1 MVRNPL
7 TASKLQ
13 SWTRFAVEMIQLK
26 ADWELAAMR
35 SSGRRL
41 AEVGAKLREE
51 VCVGIS
57 TADLDR
63 IAEDM
68 IRGMGAV
75 PAFKGYAVD
84 GTPPFPATICASPN
98 TQVVHGIPTEA
109 PLEEGDLIS
118 IDMGLNFGGY
128 FADHAFSVV
137 VGSADAK
144 VKRLLDVTEK
154 SLYDGIAAAQA
165 GDRIGDIGHAIENAI
180 RPHGFGIVRQ
190 YVGHGIGRALHERP
204 SVPNYGKPNTGDLI
218 KPGMC
223 LAIEPMVTLGTWKT
237 KTLDD
242 FWTVVTA
249 DGSLA
254 AHFEHTIA
262 ITPSGTEILT
272 VLD

>member
-1 MVRNPL
+1 M
-7 TASKLQ
+7 
-13 SWTRFAVEMIQLK
+13 
-26 ADWELAAMR
+26 
-35 SSGRRL
+35 
-41 AEVGAKLREE
+41 
-51 VCVGIS
+51 
-57 TADLDR
+57 
-63 IAEDM
+63 
-68 IRGMGAV
+68 
-75 PAFKGYAVD
+75 
-84 GTPPFPATICASPN
+84 
-98 TQVVHGIPTEA
+98 VHGIPTAA

-137 VGSADAK
+137 VGSVDAK

-165 GDRIGDIGHAIENAI
+165 GDRIGDIGHAIESTI

-237 KTLDD
+237 KLLDD

>member
-1 MVRNPL
+1 MGLNPSVR
-7 TASKLQ
+7 SKTQFWAL
-13 SWTRFAVEMIQLK
+13 FAAEMIQLK

-41 AEVGAKLREE
+41 AEVGARLRES

-63 IAEDM
+63 MAEEM
-68 IRGMGAV
+68 IRDMGAV
-75 PAFKGYAVD
+75 PAFKGYAVE

-98 TQVVHGIPTEA
+98 AQVVHGIPTAA

-137 VGSADAK
+137 VGSVDAK

-165 GDRIGDIGHAIENAI
+165 GDRIGDIGHAIESVI

-204 SVPNYGKPNTGDLI
+204 SVPNYGKPNTGDLL

-237 KTLDD
+237 KTLND

>member
-1 MVRNPL
+1 MGLNPSVR
-7 TASKLQ
+7 SKTQFWAL
-13 SWTRFAVEMIQLK
+13 FAAEMIQLK

-41 AEVGAKLREE
+41 AEVGARLREN

-63 IAEDM
+63 MAEEM

-75 PAFKGYAVD
+75 PAFKGYAVE

-98 TQVVHGIPTEA
+98 AQVVHGIPTAA

-137 VGSADAK
+137 VGSVDAK

-154 SLYDGIAAAQA
+154 SLYDGIAAAQS
-165 GDRIGDIGHAIENAI
+165 GDRIGDIGHAIESVI

-204 SVPNYGKPNTGDLI
+204 SVPNYGKPNTGDLL

-237 KTLDD
+237 KTLND

-262 ITPSGTEILT
+262 IPPSGTEILT